1 MGIPLKRLPRSVSG
15 NGRNLG
21 DGSAHFE
28 EAGNC
33 PMSEVV
39 KVKIS
44 YAQNLARAS
53 ESGSYGVRGVRKNAP
68 LLARHCINDL
78 HRLRRQLTPHV
89 VI

>member
-1 MGIPLKRLPRSVSG
+1 
-15 NGRNLG
+15 
-21 DGSAHFE
+21 
-28 EAGNC
+28 
-33 PMSEVV
+33 MSEVV

-53 ESGSYGVRGVRKNAP
+53 ESGSYGVRGVRKNTP

-89 VI
+89 VTCLLARLLHVAHKDTSVAVRSRTTSAA